1 MQGSEANSLDDDTPI
16 LEKDMGRKERM
27 ARSEHARGRRRSVKN
42 VIETRIANAWAKARR
57 ARKNK

>member
-1 MQGSEANSLDDDTPI
+1 
-16 LEKDMGRKERM
+16 M
-27 ARSEHARGRRRSVKN
+27 ARSEHARGRRRSVKS

>member
-1 MQGSEANSLDDDTPI
+1 
-16 LEKDMGRKERM
+16 MGRKERM